1 MKLLGISSSKIAS
14 VAFLLVTLFLALALS
29 SVEFL
34 KTNNMAVV
42 PMYKEGLETEANTA
56 PPTEEEKKE
65 EEETPATPPAAT
77 DGMEN
82 KEGFS
87 NTLPYAEYQ

>member
-14 VAFLLVTLFLALALS
+14 VAFLLITLFLALALS

-56 PPTEEEKKE
+56 APPAEEEEK
-65 EEETPATPPAAT
+65 EEETPTTTPPMAAT
-77 DGMEN
+77 DGIT
-82 KEGFS
+82 EGFMDKLQYS
-87 NTLPYAEYQ
+87 TF

>member
-14 VAFLLVTLFLALALS
+14 VAFLLITLFLALALS

-42 PMYKEGLETEANTA
+42 PMYKEGLETAA
-56 PPTEEEKKE
+56 PPAEEEKRE
-65 EEETPATPPAAT
+65 EDETPTTPPPMAAT
-77 DGMEN
+77 DGGS
-82 KEGFS
+82 EGFKLQYS
-87 NTLPYAEYQ
+87 TF

>member
-14 VAFLLVTLFLALALS
+14 VAFLLITLFLALALS

-42 PMYKEGLETEANTA
+42 PMYKEGLETAA
-56 PPTEEEKKE
+56 PPAEEEEK
-65 EEETPATPPAAT
+65 EEETPTTPPPMAAT
-77 DGMEN
+77 DGGS
-82 KEGFS
+82 EGFKLQYS
-87 NTLPYAEYQ
+87 TF

>member
-42 PMYKEGLETEANTA
+42 PMYKEGLETEANTP
-56 PPTEEEKKE
+56 PPTEEDKKE
-65 EEETPATPPAAT
+65 EEETPATPPAAVA
-77 DGMEN
+77 
-82 KEGFS
+82 EGFTDKLQYS
-87 NTLPYAEYQ
+87 TF

>member
-14 VAFLLVTLFLALALS
+14 VAFLLITLFLALALS

-42 PMYKEGLETEANTA
+42 PMYKEGLETDA
-56 PPTEEEKKE
+56 PPAEEEKKE
-65 EEETPATPPAAT
+65 DETPATPPAVAAT
-77 DGMEN
+77 DGGS
-82 KEGFS
+82 EGFMDKLQYS
-87 NTLPYAEYQ
+87 AF